1 MKKIFAITLAFL
13 LIQSD
18 VGCGTRSKSDDSES
32 TASPEEIAELQED
45 FAALAEDIADLTEE
59 KDAITA
65 NAAQEK
71 ADLESTE
78 NNVGQSTGTNKSADS
93 TASD

>member
-13 LIQSD
+13 LILSV

-45 FAALAEDIADLTEE
+45 FAALAEDIADLTEKE
-59 KDAITA
+59 AATPAA
-65 NAAQEK
+65 NDAAQSSS
-71 ADLESTE
+71 AD
-78 NNVGQSTGTNKSADS
+78 KSA
-93 TASD
+93 TAMTSD